1 MFSYLSGRAGEIAD
15 QVNRMQKASLQ
26 QHKSQNLWRL
36 VPDSSIA
43 KNPDKFDGGSSGLQ
57 RLSKLGLTS
66 CPLPLLSRQLLYYP
80 SETH

>member
-43 KNPDKFDGGSSGLQ
+43 KNPDKFDGDRPGFSGCQSLASH
-57 RLSKLGLTS
+57 LVP
-66 CPLPLLSRQLLYYP
+66 CPY
-80 SETH
+80 